1 SVHRRNVSFRLLYLK
16 SRKSQTIMRASLAA
30 VALFPA
36 YVLATISI
44 TAPSSSE
51 FWYVDLSMA
60 TSTGGDPTSF
70 NIDIINL
77 DNTTLNGAFSIA
89 SGVANNLSF
98 EVTNVTLVPGDNYI
112 CQFVNSSNITQVFV
126 NSSTFSV
133 KPAGTTPAP
142 PVSSSAASSSGSSG
156 SASSGAS
163 GSSTASGS
171 ATSASSTSNGASSL
185 FTTKSA
191 VVAAGAM
198 AFVALVI

>member
-1 SVHRRNVSFRLLYLK
+1 
-16 SRKSQTIMRASLAA
+16 MRASLAA

-36 YVLATISI
+36 YALATLSISS
-44 TAPSSSE
+44 PSSTE
-51 FWYVDLSMA
+51 FWVFNSPNSINW
-60 TSTGGDPTSF
+60 TSTAGDPESF

-112 CQFVNSSNITQVFV
+112 CQFINSSNITQVFV

-142 PVSSSAASSSGSSG
+142 PVSSAAASSSGSSG
-156 SASSGAS
+156 SATSGTS

-171 ATSASSTSNGASSL
+171 AASASTSNGASTL
-185 FTTKSA
+185 LTTKSA
-191 VVAAGAM
+191 VIAAGVMGFA
-198 AFVALVI
+198 ALAI

>member
-1 SVHRRNVSFRLLYLK
+1 
-16 SRKSQTIMRASLAA
+16 MRASLAA

-51 FWYVDLSMA
+51 FWVFNTSNPINW

-185 FTTKSA
+185 LTTKSA